1 MRKGGMVPP
10 RCSRNGGTGPSCLS
24 KACSGTSYSHVGGSF
39 SRCSFPKALRIFA
52 HLVGSWLSS
61 SRFCIAVQ
69 GRRPSRKKTTAAE
82 SNIIKKGEGSQ
93 VKTHKPT
100 RRESRPES
108 LTFLILFDLLLD
120 VDFSKTTILRS
131 GFSGNINRIR
141 AFDGMDPSHVRLMC
155 SGRPRLRSRSVQGLF
170 WHILF
175 TCGGFIFSV
184 LVSEGAPN
192 LRASRRVLA

>member
-1 MRKGGMVPP
+1 MVKADVPSQVAHVGAACQRFVRARP
-10 RCSRNGGTGPSCLS
+10 QVGKTYEKKLRCSYIHMC
-24 KACSGTSYSHVGGSF
+24 
-39 SRCSFPKALRIFA
+39 
-52 HLVGSWLSS
+52 
-61 SRFCIAVQ
+61 VQ
-69 GRRPSRKKTTAAE
+69 NQLG
-82 SNIIKKGEGSQ
+82 
-93 VKTHKPT
+93 
-100 RRESRPES
+100 
-108 LTFLILFDLLLD
+108 FLIILFDILLD
-120 VDFSKTTILRS
+120 VDFSRTVMLRS
-131 GFSGNINRIR
+131 EFSSNINRIR

>member
-1 MRKGGMVPP
+1 MVKADV
-10 RCSRNGGTGPSCLS
+10 PSQVAHVS
-24 KACSGTSYSHVGGSF
+24 AACQRFVRARPQVGKTYEKIALLIYSHKQKVA
-39 SRCSFPKALRIFA
+39 P
-52 HLVGSWLSS
+52 
-61 SRFCIAVQ
+61 
-69 GRRPSRKKTTAAE
+69 
-82 SNIIKKGEGSQ
+82 
-93 VKTHKPT
+93 
-100 RRESRPES
+100 
-108 LTFLILFDLLLD
+108 LILCDILLD
-120 VDFSKTTILRS
+120 VDFSRTVMLRS
-131 GFSGNINRIR
+131 EFSSNINRIR

>member
-1 MRKGGMVPP
+1 MPPPFVP
-10 RCSRNGGTGPSCLS
+10 RMCAS
-24 KACSGTSYSHVGGSF
+24 
-39 SRCSFPKALRIFA
+39 A
-52 HLVGSWLSS
+52 HATHFVLHRAHCCFCGKQLLHSS
-61 SRFCIAVQ
+61 SMRGDPGWVVLCRGPGPAPRPQTPWNKCVQ
-69 GRRPSRKKTTAAE
+69 NQLG
-82 SNIIKKGEGSQ
+82 
-93 VKTHKPT
+93 
-100 RRESRPES
+100 
-108 LTFLILFDLLLD
+108 FLIILFDILLD
-120 VDFSKTTILRS
+120 VDFSRTVMLRS
-131 GFSGNINRIR
+131 EFSSNINRIR